1 MRSLNASRHIHALF
15 TAPTGS
21 KTTGDNMFTNPRY
34 LGLAI
39 AALAMI
45 GFAFYP
51 SCTSGNRLN
60 VSPDA
65 AEKIE
70 KAKRR

>member
-1 MRSLNASRHIHALF
+1 
-15 TAPTGS
+15 
-21 KTTGDNMFTNPRY
+21 MFTNPRY

-45 GFAFYP
+45 GFAFYL
-51 SCTSGNRLN
+51 SCISGNRLN